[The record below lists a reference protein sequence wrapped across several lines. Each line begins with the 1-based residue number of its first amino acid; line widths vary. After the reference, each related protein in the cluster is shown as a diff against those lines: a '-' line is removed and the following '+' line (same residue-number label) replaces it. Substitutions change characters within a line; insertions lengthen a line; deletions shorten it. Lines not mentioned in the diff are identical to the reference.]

1 MMDIMKL
8 KCFGCGTEYFR
19 FAMEDPLKQI
29 CAKCGSVLE
38 IDEDDLADRMYDFVM
53 ATEHSLKRTRD
64 LEITLGG

>member
-1 MMDIMKL
+1 
-8 KCFGCGTEYFR
+8 
-19 FAMEDPLKQI
+19 MEDPLKQI